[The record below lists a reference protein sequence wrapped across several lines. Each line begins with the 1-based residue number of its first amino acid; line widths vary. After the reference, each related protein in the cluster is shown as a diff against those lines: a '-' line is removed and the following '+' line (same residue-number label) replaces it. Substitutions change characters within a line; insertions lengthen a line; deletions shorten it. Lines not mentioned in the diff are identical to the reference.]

1 MNELIISDQSRAL
14 TAQKALSA
22 DLFSRF
28 ISFLDAKPKTVET
41 YTRALRQLFNYLSL
55 NGSLQNPTRDDII
68 AFREELKA
76 SGHKPTTVT
85 NYINATRLFFQW
97 TEQEG
102 LYPNIAA
109 HIKGAKLDRDFK
121 KSYLTSRQ
129 VKAVLEKV
137 ERDSLHG
144 LRDYAMLVLMVTGG
158 LRTIE
163 VSRANIGDLR
173 TAGDNTVLYVQ
184 GKGRDEK
191 TEYIKVDAKVEE
203 ALRYYLKARGEN
215 NPEAPLFAS
224 LSNNSR
230 GQRMTTRAISGVVKE
245 HLREALEGLESAYDV
260 IIVDTPP
267 ALGILTINALT
278 ACGGCIVPAQP
289 DMYSLQGIQQL
300 YGTLQ
305 TVRKYCNPSLKVM
318 GILLTRYNGRAVISR
333 EIAEMLE
340 ETASKMETR
349 LYRSRIRECTAL
361 KEAQAVKESIF
372 SYAPRSNASADYK
385 ALIDEIMEEG

>member
-55 NGSLQNPTRDDII
+55 NGSLQNPTRDDIL

-173 TAGDNTVLYVQ
+173 TAGDNTVLFVQ

-245 HLREALEGLESAYDV
+245 HLREAGYDS
-260 IIVDTPP
+260 DK
-267 ALGILTINALT
+267 LT
-278 ACGGCIVPAQP
+278 AHSLRHTAVTLSLLAGKDITEVQQFARHANIATTMVYNHALDKAKNGCSEA
-289 DMYSLQGIQQL
+289 
-300 YGTLQ
+300 
-305 TVRKYCNPSLKVM
+305 
-318 GILLTRYNGRAVISR
+318 
-333 EIAEMLE
+333 IAK
-340 ETASKMETR
+340 A
-349 LYRSRIRECTAL
+349 
-361 KEAQAVKESIF
+361 IF
-372 SYAPRSNASADYK
+372 
-385 ALIDEIMEEG
+385 